1 MLDERER
8 VIEPVEQL
16 APLPVL
22 LRLSEADGVVF
33 KAIPLHE
40 KQVGVSGLHRS
51 RERQRLKAGHGG
63 DDHLRFYKRRLE
75 LTFHAGRDGKD
86 RVFGDHRTILPAS
99 RPFSVIPS
107 YTFVMKTAISLP
119 DDTFDRASRR
129 AKALGMSRS
138 EFFAR
143 AAVNYLDELDARSL
157 TARMDAALHVIG
169 ETDES
174 TDLAVNAGRRVLG
187 DSDEW

>member
-1 MLDERER
+1 
-8 VIEPVEQL
+8 
-16 APLPVL
+16 
-22 LRLSEADGVVF
+22 
-33 KAIPLHE
+33 
-40 KQVGVSGLHRS
+40 
-51 RERQRLKAGHGG
+51 
-63 DDHLRFYKRRLE
+63 
-75 LTFHAGRDGKD
+75 
-86 RVFGDHRTILPAS
+86 
-99 RPFSVIPS
+99 
-107 YTFVMKTAISLP
+107 MKTAISLT

-138 EFFAR
+138 EFFAH
-143 AAVNYLDELDARSL
+143 AAVNYMEELDAKSL